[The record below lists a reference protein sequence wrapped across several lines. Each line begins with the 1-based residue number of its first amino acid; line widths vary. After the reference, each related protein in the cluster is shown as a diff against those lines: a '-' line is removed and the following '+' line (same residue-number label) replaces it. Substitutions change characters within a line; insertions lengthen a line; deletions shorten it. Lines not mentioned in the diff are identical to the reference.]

1 MSDTFSALATAAA
14 LPDHAAFLRLLAEF
28 SGEID
33 DAETAREGLTAIEA
47 QLEAAET
54 QKG

>member
-1 MSDTFSALATAAA
+1 MTDSFSQLAAA
-14 LPDHAAFLRLLAEF
+14 ADLPNLAVFYRLLAEF